1 MLSTDHLINSEV
13 EIMQLKEK
21 IAAKK
26 FVVLGEF
33 EPPKGADFSSFL
45 KNVNLIRGRVDAF
58 VVPEMANAVLKA
70 SSLGGC
76 AFLER
81 EGIGA
86 VLQVCCRDR
95 NRLALQADI
104 LSAGALG
111 VKNIMG
117 VTGVDIS
124 YGDHPHARTVNDL
137 DLLELLDTINKLQDG
152 KDLAGVDLRGTPQF
166 CVGSTVDM
174 GASGDLLK
182 IELEDIDKKI
192 DLGVE
197 YLVTNPV
204 FDMRR
209 LQQFVKR
216 IDTEKVAVIP
226 TVLLLKSA
234 GMARYIDRNVKGI
247 SVPSEM
253 IRDIQKAADKPKECI
268 RIAGETINRL
278 KDIGM
283 AGVLISTVGWEDR
296 LPQILDMAKL

>member
-1 MLSTDHLINSEV
+1 M
-13 EIMQLKEK
+13 
-21 IAAKK
+21 
-26 FVVLGEF
+26 
-33 EPPKGADFSSFL
+33 
-45 KNVNLIRGRVDAF
+45 
-58 VVPEMANAVLKA
+58 
-70 SSLGGC
+70 
-76 AFLER
+76 
-81 EGIGA
+81 
-86 VLQVCCRDR
+86 
-95 NRLALQADI
+95 ALQADI

-111 VKNIMG
+111 VTNIMG

-137 DLLELLDTINKLQDG
+137 DLLELLDAINKLQDG

-247 SVPSEM
+247 SIPSEM
-253 IRDIQKAADKPKECI
+253 IRGIQKAADKPKECI

-283 AGVLISTVGWEDR
+283 AGVLISTVGWENR